1 MKNWLI
7 EQQILL
13 SNQIVDNR
21 LPHAILISGVEGA
34 GKSELAQWLIKILL
48 CQQTIKHPETKVLG
62 ACGQCKTCQ
71 LYRSQTY
78 PDNITVN
85 SKTKT
90 IGIDDIRLVSRFL
103 EKTAHIGI
111 NQTVLIPTA
120 EKMTVAAANALL
132 KTLEEPTNNS
142 VIVLTTCDADNL
154 LPTII
159 SRSRLYTIRPP
170 VGNKLLAGLGI
181 VANKISQN
189 KADEQFINLT
199 QLPEMSNQVKQQEF
213 IEFQKCFFNYLLNH
227 QAKNIKLLAE
237 QPEALRW
244 LEKILVNLMR
254 SQHNWAECDL
264 DDNLRLMFEQKIK
277 PNTLWLIYQEIV
289 KTNKQIKSYSQINGV
304 FTMEKLMVDI
314 GNITVSLTDS

>member
-1 MKNWLI
+1 MKSWLI

-13 SNQIVDNR
+13 SNQIIDKR

-34 GKSELAQWLIKILL
+34 GKSDLGQWLIKILL
-48 CQQTIKHPETKVLG
+48 CQQTIQHHDSKVLN

-71 LYRSQTY
+71 LYQSQTY
-78 PDNITVN
+78 PDHITVN

-90 IGIDDIRLVSRFL
+90 IGIDEIRLASRFL

-111 NQTVLIPTA
+111 NQTILIPMA

-132 KTLEEPTNNS
+132 KTLEEPTDNS
-142 VIVLTTCDADNL
+142 VIILSTCDADNL

-181 VANKISQN
+181 VVNKTSQ
-189 KADEQFINLT
+189 KKSYDQFINLT
-199 QLPEMSNQVKQQEF
+199 HLPEMSVQEKQQEF
-213 IEFQKCFFNYLLNH
+213 IEFQNEFLTYLLNH
-227 QAKNIKLLAE
+227 QAKSIKPLAE
-237 QPEALRW
+237 KPEALRW

-254 SQHNWAECDL
+254 SQHHWAKCDL
-264 DDNLRLMFEQKIK
+264 DDDFMQMFEQKIK
-277 PNTLWLIYQEIV
+277 PDTLWSIYQEIV
-289 KTNKQIKSYSQINGV
+289 QTNKQMKSYSQINNALA
-304 FTMEKLMVDI
+304 MEKLLVDI
-314 GNITVSLTDS
+314 GEIAVSIID

>member
-13 SNQIVDNR
+13 SNQIIDDR

-34 GKSELAQWLIKILL
+34 GKSELAQWLIKNLL
-48 CQQTIKHPETKVLG
+48 CQQTIKHPDSKVLN

-71 LYRSQTY
+71 LYQSQTY
-78 PDNITVN
+78 PDHMTVN

-90 IGIDDIRLVSRFL
+90 IGVDDIRLASRFL

-111 NQTVLIPTA
+111 NQTVLIPMA

-132 KTLEEPTNNS
+132 KTLEEPTDNS
-142 VIVLTTCDADNL
+142 IIVLSTCDADNL

-159 SRSRLYTIRPP
+159 SRSRLYSIRPP
-170 VGNKLLAGLGI
+170 VGSELIAGLGLVI
-181 VANKISQN
+181 NRPSQQN
-189 KADEQFINLT
+189 TSEQFINLT
-199 QLPEMSNQVKQQEF
+199 HLPEINDQGKQQEF
-213 IEFQKCFFNYLLNH
+213 IKFQNDFFTYLLNH

-254 SQHNWAECDL
+254 IEHNWVECDL
-264 DDNLRLMFEQKIK
+264 NDNVIQIFEQKIK
-277 PNTLWLIYQEIV
+277 SDTLWSIYQEILQ
-289 KTNKQIKSYSQINGV
+289 TNKQLKLYSQINSV
-304 FTMEKLMVDI
+304 FVMEKLLVDI
-314 GNITVSLTDS
+314 GEITVSIID